1 VSRASI
7 FIIKPSRGIT
17 QEPDRVCLKRYAWG
31 ARPYIGKIFRQ
42 RLKSSSRRRRP
53 IPIAP
58 KDWLI
63 LSNEEGPL
71 SSVL

>member
-1 VSRASI
+1 VSRVSI

-17 QEPDRVCLKRYAWG
+17 QEPDRVEEGRMGCQALHR
-31 ARPYIGKIFRQ
+31 KIFRQ
-42 RLKSSSRRRRP
+42 RLRSSRRRRRP